1 MYTGSWVVVLV
12 DDEMMA
18 VWMSI
23 ALVKNC
29 EFIYGQSRHIFWG
42 IP

>member
-18 VWMSI
+18 VLMSVV
-23 ALVKNC
+23 LVKNC
-29 EFIYGQSRHIFWG
+29 EIIYGQSRHIF
-42 IP
+42 